1 METAVA
7 RGRSATEA
15 EAVPAAPPS
24 SWLFYWGCLLALLAV
39 ELVVLAPPF
48 DTAADLGASWQGHM
62 LFMLQH
68 GFRPAFITGF
78 IAAAF
83 FGWPVFIDELH
94 QTSEQPRTGGSARWL
109 MLHLALIVPLVI
121 GSLAKRPGRLTSVA
135 GGEVWVLG
143 WAMLGFGALITLVL
157 AALPIRFWKRWLNRS
172 RGLISCAAVIGWA
185 SYLLGTWAE
194 TLLGSLQRSTFALTV
209 LLLQAVGLAVQ
220 ADPAQHLIATRG
232 FVVRIAPVCSGIEGI
247 GLVTVFLAVYL
258 WLYRNELRFTQVLVL
273 LPAGMFGIWLLNGL
287 RIAALVL
294 IGNWAPEAA
303 VRGFH
308 SVAGW
313 LFFNAVACVLVW
325 TSRRFRWFRMS
336 GTGRIGLNPAP
347 G

>member
-1 METAVA
+1 M
-7 RGRSATEA
+7 
-15 EAVPAAPPS
+15 
-24 SWLFYWGCLLALLAV
+24 V
-39 ELVVLAPPF
+39 ELVALAPPF
-48 DTAADLGASWQGHM
+48 DTAADLGANWQGHM
-62 LFMLQH
+62 LFLLQH

-78 IAAAF
+78 IAAIF
-83 FGWPVFIDELH
+83 FGWPVLIDELR
-94 QTSEQPRTGGSARWL
+94 QTSEQLRTGGSARWL
-109 MLHLALIVPLVI
+109 MLHIALIVPLVF

-143 WAMLGFGALITLVL
+143 WAALGSGALITLAL

-172 RGLISCAAVIGWA
+172 RARISCAIAIGWA
-185 SYLLGTWAE
+185 AYLFGTTAE
-194 TLLGSLQRSTFALTV
+194 TLLSSLQRSTFALTV

-232 FVVRIAPVCSGIEGI
+232 FAVRIAPICSGIEGI

-258 WLYRNELRFTQVLVL
+258 WLYRDELRFPQVLVL
-273 LPAGMFGIWLLNGL
+273 LPAGMFGIWLLNGF

-313 LFFNAVACVLVW
+313 LFFNAMACLLVW
-325 TSRRFRWFRMS
+325 TSRRFQWFRMYRS
-336 GTGRIGLNPAP
+336 GRAQLNPAL